1 MAEVLLDGLG
11 IPESPRWR
19 DGRLWFCNWTTQQ
32 IVAVD
37 ERGDAEVMATV
48 DTTVPYSIDWLPDGT
63 LLVVSGQQS
72 TVLAANRGARGT
84 ARDHAG
90 PRFEKYADLSQYG
103 SPFNEIVV
111 DARGNAYVN
120 FDGIALVRPDGTTHL
135 VAEGLRWG
143 NGMAITPDGSTLI
156 VAESHGACLTAF
168 TIEADATLSDRRVWA
183 DLAGDNPDGIC
194 IDAEGAV
201 WYASVPGRHC
211 VRVREGGE
219 VLQTVDVDR
228 GAFACMLGGA
238 DGTSLF
244 IATAQWR
251 GMDAIGDGSR
261 TGQIVVEQV
270 AVPHAGRP

>member
-1 MAEVLLDGLG
+1 MATVLLDGLG
-11 IPESPRWR
+11 IPESTRWHE
-19 DGRLWFCNWTTQQ
+19 GRLWFCNWTMQQ

-37 ERGDAEVMATV
+37 DRGSAEVVATV
-48 DTTVPYSIDWLPDGT
+48 DTTVPFSIDWLPDAT
-63 LLVVSGQQS
+63 LLVVSGQEAAL
-72 TVLAANRGARGT
+72 LAAPPAAVPT
-84 ARDHAG
+84 SSDQTQ
-90 PRFEKYADLSQYG
+90 PRFEQYADLSGYG
-103 SPFNEIVV
+103 RPFNELVV

-120 FDGIALVRPDGTTHL
+120 FDGIVLVRPDGTTRL
-135 VAEGLRWG
+135 VADGLRWG

-168 TIEADATLSDRRVWA
+168 TIEDDATLSGRRLWA
-183 DLAGDNPDGIC
+183 DLDGDNPDGIC
-194 IDAEGAV
+194 VDAEGAV

-228 GAFACMLGGA
+228 GAFACMLGGP

-244 IATAQWR
+244 VAVAQWR

-270 AVPHAGRP
+270 TVPHAGRP